1 VALAPRLT
9 KMGVRLHGVRLDSGD
24 LAALARSVR
33 KILDDGGL
41 SDVIIFASGGLD
53 EDDLAEFTRLE
64 APIDGYGIG
73 TSLTTSSDVPAL
85 DCAYKLEEYAGLPR
99 RKRSSGK
106 ATWPGRKQVWR
117 SYDAEGRMLGDVIS
131 VEADRQAGEALLRPV
146 MRGGRRL
153 EPHPD
158 LAELRRRAA
167 EDLRR
172 LPEPLRRLE
181 KGPAY
186 PVEIAP
192 ALRSLAEEVDRR
204 LAQAGASP

>member
-1 VALAPRLT
+1 
-9 KMGVRLHGVRLDSGD
+9 
-24 LAALARSVR
+24 
-33 KILDDGGL
+33 
-41 SDVIIFASGGLD
+41 VIIFASGGLD

-85 DCAYKLEEYAGLPR
+85 DCAYKLEEYAGLAR

-131 VEADRQAGEALLRPV
+131 VEADPQVGEALLRPV

-181 KGPAY
+181 EGPPY

-192 ALRSLAEEVDRR
+192 ALRALADEVDRR
-204 LAQAGASP
+204 LAQTGASP